1 MSPIVA
7 KLLEDR
13 GITAADL
20 EFFLQPTID
29 KLAKPEELPGI
40 VEAAELI
47 LDSVVYRRKIVVF
60 GDYDCDGICATA
72 IVSRTLRALGGSVSE
87 FIPNRLTEGYGM
99 NAAAVKNLA
108 DKGVG
113 LIITVDN
120 GIALIAVVG
129 RGMVKSKGVAA
140 RVFGAV
146 SGADVN
152 IRMIDQGS
160 CELNIILGVDVA
172 DFEKAIGAI
181 YHEFVK

>member
-20 EFFLQPTID
+20 EFYLQPTID

-40 VEAAELI
+40 VEAADFI

-72 IVSRTLRALGGSVSE
+72 ILSRTLRALGGTVSE

-99 NAAAVKNLA
+99 SEASIARMLKDNP
-108 DKGVG
+108 GVG
-113 LIITVDN
+113 LVVTVDN
-120 GIALIAVVG
+120 GIN
-129 RGMVKSKGVAA
+129 SVAEVTNLK
-140 RVFGAV
+140 RKW
-146 SGADVN
+146 
-152 IRMIDQGS
+152 
-160 CELNIILGVDVA
+160 C
-172 DFEKAIGAI
+172 
-181 YHEFVK
+181 